1 MTNIIESNIQ
11 QINPIIW
18 VLLILGFCI
27 FTIVFLYFLIKFNS
41 PSPTLPTKTI
51 DPDLFKNF
59 SITEKTNYL
68 VKVINSK
75 YDPTKIDTLIQAIP
89 SEELNTVSDQ
99 VNKQVITNNLSIDEK
114 AQILATLRTANN
126 NSDATDFYNY
136 LGDSEKDSIFRLSE
150 FYSTHNIKQS
160 QEKPI
165 YNAGW

>member
-1 MTNIIESNIQ
+1 MANIIENNIQ

-18 VLLILGFCI
+18 LLLMIGFCI
-27 FTIVFLYFLIKFNS
+27 FTIVFLYFLINYNGH
-41 PSPTLPTKTI
+41 SPTLPINTI
-51 DPDLFKNF
+51 DSDLFKNF
-59 SITEKTNYL
+59 SIIDKTNYL
-68 VKVINSK
+68 VKIINSK
-75 YDPTKIDTLIQAIP
+75 YDPTKIDALIQAIP

-99 VNKQVITNNLSIDEK
+99 VNKQVITNNLSVDEK

-136 LGDSEKDSIFRLSE
+136 LSDSEKDSIFKLSE